1 MKKIIRLTESDLT
14 RIVKRVLS
22 EQPEEYSEPLQ
33 CYKMSFGALEMEIKL
48 PKTCEQ
54 FVKTQD
60 ENFFKAC
67 VTQSK
72 LLFPD
77 LDNYNA
83 TEKVKTFF
91 ECVNHEDPYDGYI
104 EDNDD

>member
-91 ECVNHEDPYDGYI
+91 ECVNNEDPYDGYI